1 MDNQRIYNVDEADVK
16 DVGEIVEP
24 VVEQVEA
31 TVDEDKKENKIEIKG
46 MIYSVASFV
55 LGLISCGSAF
65 MVDYS
70 FLVSM
75 IMSIA
80 SCVFAGK
87 YLFDG
92 NKHKVFG
99 KLAFAGF
106 LLSLAGIILGVIR
119 FVLACVA
126 SVGVTFLK
134 VLF

>member
-1 MDNQRIYNVDEADVK
+1 MNNNVFNVDENDVK
-16 DVGEIVEP
+16 DVSETVEP
-24 VVEQVEA
+24 VVETVEA
-31 TVDEDKKENKIEIKG
+31 TIDEDIKENSISLKG
-46 MIYSVASFV
+46 MVYAVASFV

-65 MVDYS
+65 MLEYS

-75 IMSIA
+75 IMAIA
-80 SCVFAGK
+80 SCVFAGR

-106 LLSLAGIILGVIR
+106 LLSSGGIILGIIR

-126 SVGVTFLK
+126 SVGMTFLK